1 MDRDFVMRE
10 PIVPWKFLELEDEC
24 SRVKPKAHEELMVSS
39 SKPPKSFAD
48 AVNNVCDIPVSKLP
62 KPCVKGDRLSI
73 VIPKEEYLLGV
84 ESCKH
89 NLHGRIIWPKGS
101 TPLTVQNLKT
111 KLLNLWKSIGK
122 WGITSLGKGYYE
134 LSFSTLEDVRRVRS
148 ISSWNLNPGFLKLFP
163 WTKDFNPSFL
173 KQSSAQVW
181 ILIHGLSQEYWRPK
195 IIFAI
200 ASSVGIPLYTDSASN
215 RCCFERSFGHFV
227 RVLVDLDLNSDICY
241 KVLVER
247 SGFAFFVDLE
257 YENLPEFCK
266 HCNSIGHSLENCK
279 HRGDEG
285 ESGAQKQK
293 AVEEAD
299 NGKSHNS
306 KKHIYV
312 QVPINKP
319 TIIKPVD
326 LSQIHTAVDNSHDK
340 DKQNQVNIGGPTGIL
355 EVDNTVDDVV
365 MVDDTDKTLAL
376 VSEAENNFADAE
388 CIANTQGNSVEEV
401 PETNSELQQDLMF
414 LNASWNN
421 MVHQEMVKQGIGDN
435 GLNSLGVDDDSFVKV
450 KSKSKKRS
458 RKTML

>member
-1 MDRDFVMRE
+1 MRE
-10 PIVPWKFLELEDEC
+10 PIVLWKFLDLEEEC
-24 SRVKPKAHEELMVSS
+24 SGVKLKAHVELMASS
-39 SKPPKSFAD
+39 SKPPKLFAD
-48 AVNNVCDIPVSKLP
+48 AVNNVCDIPVSQLP
-62 KPCVKGDRLSI
+62 KPCVKGGRLSI
-73 VIPKEEYLLGV
+73 VIPEEEYLLGV

-134 LSFSTLEDVRRVRS
+134 FSFSTLEDVRRVRS
-148 ISSWNLNPGFLKLFP
+148 ISSWNLNLGFLKLSP
-163 WTKDFNPSFL
+163 WTKDFNPSIL

-181 ILIHGLSQEYWRPK
+181 IRIHGLSQEYWRPK

-200 ASSVGIPLYTDSASN
+200 ASSVGIPLCTDSASN

-227 RVLVDLDLNSDICY
+227 RVLVDLDLNSDIRY

-266 HCNSIGHSLENCK
+266 HCNSIGHSLEKCK

-293 AVEEAD
+293 VVDEAD
-299 NGKSHNS
+299 AGKPNNS
-306 KKHIYV
+306 KKHNFV
-312 QVPINKP
+312 QVPINNP
-319 TIIKPVD
+319 TIIKSVD
-326 LSQIHTAVDNSHDK
+326 LSQIHTAVENSHDK
-340 DKQNQVNIGGPTGIL
+340 DNQNQVNIGGPSGIL
-355 EVDNTVDDVV
+355 EVVNTVDEVV
-365 MVDDTDKTLAL
+365 VADDIDKTLAL
-376 VSEAENNFADAE
+376 VSEEENNFVDAE
-388 CIANTQGNSVEEV
+388 CIGNTQRNSVEEV
-401 PETNSELQQDLMF
+401 PETNPELQQDLMF

-421 MVHQEMVKQGIGDN
+421 V
-435 GLNSLGVDDDSFVKV
+435 LNPLGVDDDGFVKV
-450 KSKSKKRS
+450 KSKSKRKMQKNNVSRGNYKTRS
-458 RKTML
+458 RSGSASNTP